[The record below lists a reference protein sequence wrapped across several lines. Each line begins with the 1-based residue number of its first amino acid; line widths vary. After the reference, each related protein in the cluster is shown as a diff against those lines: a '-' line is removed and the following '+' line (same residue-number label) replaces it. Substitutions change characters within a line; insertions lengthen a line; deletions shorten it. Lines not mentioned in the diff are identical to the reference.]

1 MASMPPTKWLF
12 GFFRTLHAW
21 GGATIALLMLSS
33 SVTGT
38 LLVWK
43 NEYVRLRIPEARA
56 DFVATPEALANIAR
70 AVEAQFD
77 NNDVLLIQFATE
89 RFPLTRVTLVDTRYA
104 YLDTQGRVVDEW
116 IQNERWEE
124 WLYDLHHRLLLGNP
138 GLTVMGLAAV
148 AMIVLVLAGAAAFWP
163 VRRAFRRGLWPRGT
177 TRAQLLGTHR
187 NLGIVLAL
195 PFLLTLVT
203 ATLLAFPDQAEELL
217 LEPFR
222 GEDYSMDFSDHLDEI
237 SGGES
242 GDWLPA
248 MRRALASFPGA
259 TIRSAQVPNAFSGYR
274 IIGLQQPGALHPQGL
289 SRIYIDAAEGWMD
302 IRIDA
307 TTQHLSER
315 IYNTAYPLHT
325 GRFDN
330 PVYKSL
336 LSLVG
341 VLVAALSSLGLISFA
356 KRWTTGRAARIRA
369 ASAD

>member
-1 MASMPPTKWLF
+1 VKPRPF

-21 GGATIALLMLSS
+21 GGVTLALLMLLS

-43 NEYVRLRIPEARA
+43 NEYVKLRIPEART
-56 DFVATPEALANIAR
+56 DFVPTPEALANIAGV
-70 AVEAQFD
+70 VEASFD
-77 NNDVLLIQFATE
+77 NDAILLIQFATA
-89 RFPLTRVTLVDTRYA
+89 RFPLTRVTLADTRYA
-104 YLDTQGRVVDEW
+104 YLDTRGRVVDQW
-116 IQNERWEE
+116 VQNERFEE
-124 WLYDLHHRLLLGNP
+124 WLYDLHHRLLLDNP
-138 GLTVMGLAAV
+138 GLTVIGLAAL
-148 AMIVLVLAGAAAFWP
+148 AMAVLVLAGVIAFWP
-163 VRRAFRRGLWPRGT
+163 ARRGLRRGFWPGGT
-177 TRAQLLGTHR
+177 ARAQLLGTHR
-187 NLGIVLAL
+187 NIGIVAAL

-203 ATLLAFPDQAEELL
+203 AALLAFPEQAEELL

-222 GEDYSMDFSDHLDEI
+222 GEDYSLDFSDRLDEI

-242 GDWLPA
+242 GEWLSA

-259 TIRSAQVPNAFSGYR
+259 RIRSAQVPNGFSGYR
-274 IIGLQQPGALHPQGL
+274 IIGLQQPGELHPQGL

-307 TTQHLSER
+307 ATQHLSER

-330 PVYKSL
+330 LLYQGL

-341 VLVAALSSLGLISFA
+341 VLVAVLSSLGLICFV
-356 KRWTTGRAARIRA
+356 KRWSAPRAAKTQAR
-369 ASAD
+369 SGD